1 MSKAFSE
8 ALESAFLTAE
18 DLGDGVA
25 QYGVVSA
32 AMVAQQKDGHDV
44 VRPDGRPDMRLR
56 LVLSNKKGY
65 TCNYTD
71 MRVIRDAGFDDET
84 VIGHKLTFAVRP
96 YKGSDGKMKQGVAVT
111 KVK

>member
-18 DLGDGVA
+18 DLGDGLA
-25 QYGVVSA
+25 TYAVVSA

-56 LVLSNKKGY
+56 LTLSNKKGY

-71 MRVIRDAGFDDET
+71 MRVIRDNGFDDET
-84 VIGHKLTFAVRP
+84 VVGHKCTFAVRP
-96 YKGSDGKMKQGVAVT
+96 YKGNDGKTKQGVAIT

>member
-25 QYGVVSA
+25 VFGVVKA
-32 AMVAQQKDGHDV
+32 EMVAQQKDGHEV
-44 VRPDGRPDMRLR
+44 TRPDGRPDMRLR
-56 LVLSNKKGY
+56 LSLSNKKSY

-71 MRVIRDAGFDDET
+71 MRVIRDAGYDDET
-84 VIGHKLTFAVRP
+84 VVGRKLSFTARP
-96 YKGSDGKMKQGVAVT
+96 YKGSDGKMKTGVAIA